1 MFKKGA
7 RKQDEPVNQSSDD
20 ETLQAST
27 DHIKIEFKK
36 DKKGKKNQDEVVIEK
51 KKTVE

>member
-7 RKQDEPVNQSSDD
+7 RKQDERVNQSSDD
-20 ETLQAST
+20 ETIQAST

-36 DKKGKKNQDEVVIEK
+36 KGKTN
-51 KKTVE
+51 